1 MDHLTTGK
9 LQLELLSQFCMF
21 SLCILLWWFSDE
33 SLLHLQ
39 HQHTIAWWHQ
49 AQHLPFLLPP
59 LHLGLC
65 PTPACTGCSGNR
77 CWLSHVHHMDNS
89 HIPKDFLYSHL
100 ALCKNSKLH
109 IAIVPAHMPAL
120 KTIFCQ
126 LFKVNEDFS
135 PMLPSKASWQ
145 WKLVSLPFFCIS
157 YDQALPTRGTTL
169 GLWFGDCFGH
179 TIIDK
184 IQAVSSLS

>member
-1 MDHLTTGK
+1 MV
-9 LQLELLSQFCMF
+9 
-21 SLCILLWWFSDE
+21 LLWWFSDE

-39 HQHTIAWWHQ
+39 HQHTIEWWHQ

-65 PTPACTGCSGNR
+65 PTPACTGCSGNTDAGLVMSTT
-77 CWLSHVHHMDNS
+77 WTTVTSPK
-89 HIPKDFLYSHL
+89 IPLYSHL

-126 LFKVNEDFS
+126 LFKVNEDIS
-135 PMLPSKASWQ
+135 PMFPSKASWQ
-145 WKLVSLPFFCIS
+145 WKLVSLPFFLHIIRS
-157 YDQALPTRGTTL
+157 SSSHKRDNIRTVIWWL
-169 GLWFGDCFGH
+169 LWPHHYRQNTSC
-179 TIIDK
+179 
-184 IQAVSSLS
+184 